1 MENNSEDLNK
11 NIENI
16 MYELRTLTGI
26 IFLSFFFNLVTY
38 IILFGY
44 FLIVYT

>member
-1 MENNSEDLNK
+1 MDNTSEDLTK

-26 IFLSFFFNLVTY
+26 IFLSFFLNLITY
-38 IILFGY
+38 VILFGY

>member
-1 MENNSEDLNK
+1 MDNNSEDINK
-11 NIENI
+11 NIEDI

-26 IFLSFFFNLVTY
+26 IFLSFFLNLVIY

>member
-1 MENNSEDLNK
+1 MDNNFEDIKK
-11 NIENI
+11 NIEDI

-26 IFLSFFFNLVTY
+26 IFLSFFFNLLCY

-44 FLIVYT
+44 FLIAYT